1 VTRSRALPGELTGVM
16 VPDWARRALRGRTKA
31 AVREAVCAVVD
42 AGDWIAGRRRPLVPP
57 ARLRVRVG
65 CFLSYIRLS
74 HYDAV
79 ADEFVD
85 HLRALARLRSD
96 SRVLDIGCGCGQM
109 AVPLTRM
116 VAPAGC
122 YDGFDPDSEAIAWCT
137 RHITARFPRFR
148 FMHAD
153 LGNSLYNPT
162 GTLDAAAFHFPYP
175 DEAFD
180 LILLKSVFTHLQLPA
195 LRNYF
200 NEIRRMLEPG
210 GRVLASFILLNDVS
224 ERHAA
229 GNTRAMAFPFD
240 GHGCRLFD
248 RAVPEYKVAYDERV
262 LREVAAECG
271 LTIEAIEYGAWSGRP
286 DFLSFQ
292 DLVLFSR
299 PGSGH
304 VGA

>member
-1 VTRSRALPGELTGVM
+1 MTRSRALRRELTGVM
-16 VPDWARRALRGRTKA
+16 VPGWARHALRGRTKA
-31 AVREAVCAVVD
+31 AVREAVCAAVD

-79 ADEFVD
+79 ADEFVH
-85 HLRALARLRSD
+85 HLRALARLRPE

-109 AVPLTRM
+109 AVPLTRILG
-116 VAPAGC
+116 PAGR
-122 YDGFDPDSEAIAWCT
+122 YDGFDPDREAIAWCT
-137 RHITARFPRFR
+137 RHINTRFLQFRFR
-148 FMHAD
+148 HAD
-153 LGNSLYNPT
+153 LGNSLYNPA
-162 GTLDAAAFHFPYP
+162 GSLDAATFRFPYP
-175 DEAFD
+175 DEGFD

-229 GNTRAMAFPFD
+229 SNARAMAFPFE
-240 GHGCRLFD
+240 GHGCRLLD
-248 RAVPEYKVAYDERV
+248 SAVPEYKVAYDERLV
-262 LREVAAECG
+262 REAAAECG
-271 LTIEAIEYGAWSGRP
+271 LTIEAIEYGSWSGRP

-292 DLVLFSR
+292 DLILFSR
-299 PGSGH
+299 PGSRPD
-304 VGA
+304 GA